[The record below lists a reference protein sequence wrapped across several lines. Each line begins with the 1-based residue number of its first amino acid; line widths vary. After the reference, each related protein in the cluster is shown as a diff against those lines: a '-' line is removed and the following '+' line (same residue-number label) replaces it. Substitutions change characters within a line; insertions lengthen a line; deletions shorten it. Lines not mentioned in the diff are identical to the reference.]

1 MKKYRLSLP
10 LFALLALVLFSC
22 QKEEEQLTGVIQE
35 MMIFFSVC
43 DANGNDL
50 LDPENENNI
59 LEDITLTYNKK
70 TYPVDFDLQNRL
82 DDWSSGNGRFPHE
95 INGLLQLLSVKWV
108 RTYVGFV
115 IADKYYLII
124 GPMSARV
131 ERDEDYIIDW
141 GDGSKEIIHYYY
153 HFDTKKRKASRRVT
167 INGKP
172 HEGDKIYVRLDFIK

>member
-95 INGLLQLLSVKWV
+95 INGLLQLLS
-108 RTYVGFV
+108 F
-115 IADKYYLII
+115 
-124 GPMSARV
+124 
-131 ERDEDYIIDW
+131 
-141 GDGSKEIIHYYY
+141 
-153 HFDTKKRKASRRVT
+153 
-167 INGKP
+167 
-172 HEGDKIYVRLDFIK
+172 